1 MLTDAKVRR
10 ETGTRLQRDNSRPET
25 CSLHPET
32 AATSSF
38 DILEALFH
46 NAVTRLV
53 GGSIMAD
60 RVSHALKALDVPG

>member
-1 MLTDAKVRR
+1 MQKCAEKQAPDFS
-10 ETGTRLQRDNSRPET
+10 GCNSRPDT
-25 CSLHPET
+25 GSLQQQL
-32 AATSSF
+32 AIASSSF